1 MAPRPQVPNGSRAM
15 PAAVTVATLAAMKSR
30 GEPIVCLTCYDASFA
45 RLLETAGVDLL
56 LVGDSLGM
64 VLQGHPSTVPVTVE
78 QMVYHS
84 ACVARGRSRALLVT
98 DLPFLACATPE
109 RAFDSAARL
118 LQEGGA
124 QVVKLEGGASVL
136 PTVRRLTEQGVAV
149 CAHLGL
155 LPQSVNRLG
164 GYRFQG
170 RDPDSAERI
179 HQDALALEEAGASLL
194 VLECVPAA
202 LATAIAQSL
211 RIPVIGIGAGNGCD
225 GQVLVLHDLLGLI
238 LGRPPSFSRDFLR
251 GRSSVAEAL
260 AAYVAA
266 VRDRSFPGPDE
277 TPY

>member
-1 MAPRPQVPNGSRAM
+1 MSAAPVS
-15 PAAVTVATLAAMKSR
+15 VATLAAMKVR
-30 GEPIVCLTCYDASFA
+30 GERIACLTCYDASFA
-45 RLLETAGVDLL
+45 RLLDASGVELL

-64 VLQGHPSTVPVTVE
+64 VLQGHATTVPVTMD

-84 ACVARGRSRALLVT
+84 ACVSRARTRALVVA

-109 RAFDSAARL
+109 RALDHAARL

-124 QVVKLEGGASVL
+124 EVVKLEGGMPML
-136 PTVRRLTEQGVAV
+136 GTVERLSAQGVAV

-155 LPQSVNRLG
+155 LPQSVHQLG

-170 RDPDSAERI
+170 RDHASAERI
-179 HQDALALEEAGASLL
+179 RHEALAMQDAGASLL

-202 LATAIAQSL
+202 LAEEIAGLLS
-211 RIPVIGIGAGNGCD
+211 IPVIGIGAGAGCD
-225 GQVLVLHDLLGLI
+225 GQVLVLHDLLGLNPE
-238 LGRPPSFSRDFLR
+238 RAPRFSRDFLR
-251 GRSSVAEAL
+251 GRGSIAEAI

-266 VRDRSFPGPDE
+266 VRAGDFPGPDE